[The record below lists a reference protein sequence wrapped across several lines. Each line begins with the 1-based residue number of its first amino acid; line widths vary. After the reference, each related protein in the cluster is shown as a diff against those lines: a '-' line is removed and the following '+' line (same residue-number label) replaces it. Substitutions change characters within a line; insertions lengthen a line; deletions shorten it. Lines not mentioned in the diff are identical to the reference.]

1 MHQMEAMTESNGHNN
16 ATSRAATN
24 GVTIL
29 HTHTHTECHVANAI
43 IVSQGTE
50 STVALLHNA
59 LKRALGMLYLFP
71 KAANYSHLSDHE
83 ERA

>member
-1 MHQMEAMTESNGHNN
+1 MRPAEQQQMESQYCT
-16 ATSRAATN
+16 
-24 GVTIL
+24 
-29 HTHTHTECHVANAI
+29 HTHTHRECHVANAI

>member
-1 MHQMEAMTESNGHNN
+1 MRPAEQQQMESQYC
-16 ATSRAATN
+16 
-24 GVTIL
+24 
-29 HTHTHTECHVANAI
+29 THTHTECHVANAI

-59 LKRALGMLYLFP
+59 HLGSPLGMLYLFP

-83 ERA
+83 ERGTA

>member
-1 MHQMEAMTESNGHNN
+1 MEAMTESNGHNN

-29 HTHTHTECHVANAI
+29 HTHTECHVANAI

-59 LKRALGMLYLFP
+59 HKGSPLGMLYLFP

-83 ERA
+83 ERGTA